1 MTFSI
6 SFLNNYICPLDV
18 ADPNPYFGKIVEE
31 DAESGLYL
39 FATYSLTNNFQGYI
53 LLAIE
58 DLQSYRIFKGKEEAN
73 EWVAANFI
81 P

>member
-6 SFLNNYICPLDV
+6 SFLSNYICPLDT

-39 FATYSLTNNFQGYI
+39 LESYSLTRDFQGYI

-58 DLQSYRIFKGKEEAN
+58 DLQAYRIFKGKEESN
-73 EWVAANFI
+73 DWIAANFI
-81 P
+81 A